1 MKTNLKRSL
10 FVGLAALGFVAAA
23 GATNAS
29 AKSVKIN
36 FNQASSASTASTRN
50 YAPTGSNA
58 LYNKAGVLKSAKQV
72 ASTSTLSSLANSKK
86 GNDYFRGYRV
96 AKLSNGSY
104 YMKVVSFD
112 KAYRGWI
119 YVGKTDPRA
128 NYKNVAGGLKAVDT
142 TTNTALTADQQTKT
156 YKLANPGTA
165 FESQTFKAPAYT
177 QYKIGRN
184 TTDTSAYANDTF
196 TLSKATKRT
205 REGDTWVYVNDAK
218 NPSVN
223 GWVMET
229 SLKEASAASSSSS
242 TATPQGSNQTTVS
255 SVFKYTIYDR
265 AGQKTN
271 KIFDNYSGLR
281 LLFNSNVNYTNG
293 VNTFNRD
300 AAVKGDKSQVLSHD
314 KLIAALKKDGL
325 HDVYM
330 KITPTVLPR
339 IAGNWIDNLDPTGVF
354 MKFTVDEDALPTN
367 VHYGDKLTLSYKIES
382 NVLYTKA
389 LKSSLTDDKNANADG
404 YYAYTVRNDI
414 AQSILN
420 WIATNGL

>member
-1 MKTNLKRSL
+1 MKNNVKRSL

-29 AKSVKIN
+29 AASVKVN
-36 FNQASSASTASTRN
+36 FNQASSASTATTRN

-58 LYNKAGVLKSAKQV
+58 LYTKAGALKGARQV
-72 ASTSTLSSLANSKK
+72 ASTATMSSLSNSTK

-112 KAYRGWI
+112 KTYRGWI
-119 YVGKTDPRA
+119 YVGKTDPRS

-142 TTNTALTADQQTKT
+142 TTDTALTADQTAKT

-177 QYKIGRN
+177 QYKVGRN
-184 TTDTSAYANDTF
+184 TTDTSAYADDTF

-223 GWVMET
+223 GWVMES
-229 SLKEASAASSSSS
+229 SLKEASATPETS
-242 TATPQGSNQTTVS
+242 TGVNQTMVS
-255 SVFKYTIYDR
+255 SVFNYTTYDQS
-265 AGQKTN
+265 GQKKN
-271 KIFDNYSGLR
+271 KVFSNYSGLR
-281 LLFNSNVNYTNG
+281 LLLNSNVNYTNG

-300 AAVKGDKSQVLSHD
+300 AAVKGDKANVLSND
-314 KLIAALKKDGL
+314 KLIAALDKDGL
-325 HDVYM
+325 KTVYM

-339 IAGNWIDNLDPTGVF
+339 IAGNWIDNLDPTGVY
-354 MKFTVDEDALPTN
+354 MKFNLDTEALPTT
-367 VHYGDKLTLSYKIES
+367 VHYGDKLTLSYSIEPS
-382 NVLYTKA
+382 TVYVKATKT
-389 LKSSLTDDKNANADG
+389 SLIDDKNANADG
-404 YYAYTVRNDI
+404 YYAYTVRNDV
-414 AQSILN
+414 AQAILN
-420 WIATNGL
+420 FIATNGL

>member
-142 TTNTALTADQQTKT
+142 TTDTALTADQQTKT

-229 SLKEASAASSSSS
+229 SLKEASAASSSSVKPS
-242 TATPQGSNQTTVS
+242 TGVDQTIVNA
-255 SVFKYTIYDR
+255 VFKYTTYNK
-265 AGQKTN
+265 AGQKIS
-271 KIFDNYSGLR
+271 KLFDNYSGLR
-281 LLFNSNVNYTNG
+281 LMFNSNVNYSNG
-293 VNTFNRD
+293 LMKFNKD
-300 AAVKGDKSQVLSHD
+300 PLVKGDKSQVLPHETLM
-314 KLIAALKKDGL
+314 KALEQDGL
-325 HDVYM
+325 KSVYM
-330 KITPTVLPR
+330 KITPTILPR
-339 IAGNWIDNLDPTGVF
+339 IAAGYIDNIDPTGLY
-354 MKFTVDEDALPTN
+354 MKFNVDEDALPTN
-367 VHYGDKLTLSYKIES
+367 VHYGDQITLSYKIEP
-382 NVLYTKA
+382 NVVYRKA
-389 LKSSLTDDKNANADG
+389 ATQGWYDDKNVNSDG
-404 YYAYTVRNDI
+404 YYAFTI
-414 AQSILN
+414 AKPWVQAIVN
-420 WIATNGL
+420 WVATNGL